1 MDSIDIIL
9 YISYALTILAAIAA
23 IVFPIINSVSDPK
36 SLIKSGLGL
45 VALVVVFG
53 ISWALAGSE
62 FTEYQASEF
71 EMNASLSKFVGGTL
85 IMMYIL
91 TGIAIVGIVYTEFS
105 KMIK

>member
-9 YISYALTILAAIAA
+9 YISYALTILAAVAA

-36 SLIKSGLGL
+36 SMIKSGLGL

-53 ISWALAGSE
+53 VSWALSGNE

-71 EMNASLSKFVGGTL
+71 GMNASLSQFVGGILT
-85 IMMYIL
+85 MMYLL
-91 TGIAIVGIVYTEFS
+91 TGIAIVGIIYTEFS

>member
-9 YISYALTILAAIAA
+9 YVSYALTILAAIAA

-36 SLIKSGLGL
+36 SMIKSGLGL

-53 ISWALAGSE
+53 ISWALSGSE

-71 EMNASLSKFVGGTL
+71 GMNATLSQFVGGILT
-85 IMMYIL
+85 MMYLL
-91 TGIAIVGIVYTEFS
+91 TGIAIIGIVYTEFS